1 MQLCRK
7 LGLRRKEIFK
17 GKPAVPARGFVRSPP
32 GSFNE
37 GGKAGWQLI
46 SQSLGFHRLQRRCL
60 SCVSGI
66 SFFWGVFLYYS
77 RVLEKKTCRAPMNG
91 KTGFNRVTHK
101 YSSSGIENS
110 ILVFCILGIGQNAQ
124 CKYISIQLEMMAMSS
139 LRRKTGDFHVGLE
152 SGPWASESRVA
163 VHRLLFTK
171 GQSPQNI
178 HSKFPFTAAW
188 KPILVIIVQVI
199 FYVFWADF
207 LSSHKSGRGIN

>member
-1 MQLCRK
+1 M
-7 LGLRRKEIFK
+7 
-17 GKPAVPARGFVRSPP
+17 
-32 GSFNE
+32 
-37 GGKAGWQLI
+37 
-46 SQSLGFHRLQRRCL
+46 
-60 SCVSGI
+60 
-66 SFFWGVFLYYS
+66 
-77 RVLEKKTCRAPMNG
+77 
-91 KTGFNRVTHK
+91 
-101 YSSSGIENS
+101 
-110 ILVFCILGIGQNAQ
+110 
-124 CKYISIQLEMMAMSS
+124 SIQLEIKVARNDGE
-139 LRRKTGDFHVGLE
+139 LIEKTGDFHVGLE